1 MSVLSFLLL
10 TAIIVVHIINVPLN
24 HWTFVGTCIALGL
37 TEIAFAI
44 ESFRRRDK

>member
-10 TAIIVVHIINVPLN
+10 VAVIIVHFTCVPLN
-24 HWTFVGTCIALGL
+24 HWTFIGTCIALGL

-44 ESFRRRDK
+44 ESIRRKDK